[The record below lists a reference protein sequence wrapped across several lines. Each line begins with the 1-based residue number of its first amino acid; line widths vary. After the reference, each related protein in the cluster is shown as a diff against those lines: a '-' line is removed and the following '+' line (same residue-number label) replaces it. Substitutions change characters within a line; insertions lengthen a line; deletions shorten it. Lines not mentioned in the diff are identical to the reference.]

1 MPHTLSVIIPCYNE
15 ESTIVELLRR
25 VEAADIGELEKQII
39 IVDDGSTDRTRGL
52 LAEHAALHTVVLQ
65 PRNQGKGAA
74 IRRGLAEV
82 RGDIVII
89 QDADLEYNPDNY
101 ASLIVPIVEGR
112 SRVVYGSRERNAN
125 NRLHSGVAFYAGGKF
140 LSALTNLLYGSDIT
154 DEPTCYKVFD
164 ASLLRSIPLT
174 CTRFEFCPEV
184 TAKVLRRGIRIEE
197 VPIDYFPRKK
207 HEGKKI
213 NWRDGVEAVW
223 TLLRFRFSRSA
234 KG

>member
-1 MPHTLSVIIPCYNE
+1 V
-15 ESTIVELLRR
+15 LLQ
-25 VEAADIGELEKQII
+25 E
-39 IVDDGSTDRTRGL
+39 
-52 LAEHAALHTVVLQ
+52 
-65 PRNQGKGAA
+65 RNRGKGAA
-74 IRRGLAEV
+74 IRRGLEAV
-82 RGDIVII
+82 HGDIVII

-101 ASLIVPIVEGR
+101 AALIAPILAGE

-125 NRLHSGVAFYAGGKF
+125 NRLHSGMMFYAGGKF
-140 LSALTNLLYGSDIT
+140 LSALTNLLYGSNIT

-164 ASLLRSIPLT
+164 AKLLNSIPLT

-184 TAKVLRRGIRIEE
+184 TAKILRRGIDIVE

-223 TLLRFRFSRSA
+223 TLLRWRIARDV
-234 KG
+234 

>member
-1 MPHTLSVIIPCYNE
+1 MPTLSIIIPCYNE
-15 ESTIVELLRR
+15 ETTIVELLRR
-25 VEAADIGELEKQII
+25 VEAADIGEVDKQIV
-39 IVDDGSTDRTRGL
+39 IVDDASTDGTRAL
-52 LAEHAALHTVVLQ
+52 LMAHATAHTVVLQ
-65 PRNQGKGAA
+65 ERNQGKGAA
-74 IRRGLAEV
+74 IRRGLEEV

-101 ASLIVPIVEGR
+101 AALIAPILEGR
-112 SRVVYGSRERNAN
+112 SRVVYGSRERNKN
-125 NRLHSGVAFYAGGKF
+125 NRLHSGLAFYAGGKF

-164 ASLLRSIPLT
+164 AALLKDIPLT

-184 TAKVLRRGIRIEE
+184 TAKVLRRGHAIVE

-207 HEGKKI
+207 NEGKKI

-223 TLLRFRFSRSA
+223 TLLRWRFAR
-234 KG
+234 KV

>member
-1 MPHTLSVIIPCYNE
+1 MQHTLSVIIPCYNE
-15 ESTIVELLRR
+15 SATIVELLRR
-25 VEAADIGELEKQII
+25 VEAADIGEVGKQII
-39 IVDDGSTDRTRGL
+39 VVDDGSTDGTRAL
-52 LAEHAALHTVVLQ
+52 LDAFAARHTVVLQ
-65 PRNQGKGAA
+65 PANAGKGAA
-74 IRRGLAEV
+74 IRRGLEEV

-101 ASLIVPIVEGR
+101 AALIAPILEGR

-125 NRLHSGVAFYAGGKF
+125 NRLHSGLGFYAGGKF
-140 LSALTNLLYGSDIT
+140 LSALTNLLYGSQIT

-164 ASLLRSIPLT
+164 AALLRGIPLT

-184 TAKVLRRGIRIEE
+184 TAKVLRRGFDIVE

-213 NWRDGVEAVW
+213 NWRDGVEAIW
-223 TLLRFRFSRSA
+223 TLLRWRFD
-234 KG
+234 GGV